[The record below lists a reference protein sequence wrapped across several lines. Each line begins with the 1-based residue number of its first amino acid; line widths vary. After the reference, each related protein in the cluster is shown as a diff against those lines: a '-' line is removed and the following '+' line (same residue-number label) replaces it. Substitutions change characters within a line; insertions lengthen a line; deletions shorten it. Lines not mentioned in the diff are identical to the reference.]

1 MNKKLLLILFI
12 FMSLSLF
19 TMSCAKSVTAPDQ
32 FVPGVLPGD
41 KITKADIENALKS
54 ITSISVGTSKDII
67 FDFSKGYFQNDG
79 NIFCVNDILNQN
91 NRENP
96 KKSEVL
102 ALLIP
107 ALQSISDNAV
117 YFSPN
122 QNWDSNSDRY
132 NIYLTV
138 NVSSP
143 LEMPSEMQTIKI
155 NLYAFSGSSSANGG
169 GWVE

>member
-1 MNKKLLLILFI
+1 MNKKLLLILSI
-12 FMSLSLF
+12 LMSLSLF
-19 TMSCAKSVTAPDQ
+19 TMSCAKSVAAPDN
-32 FVPGVLPGD
+32 FPIGVSPGD
-41 KITKADIENALKS
+41 KITKADIENALKT
-54 ITSISVGTSKDII
+54 ITGIAVGTSKDII
-67 FDFSKGYFQNDG
+67 FDFSKGYFQNNG
-79 NIFCVNDILNQN
+79 NTFYVHDLLNQN
-91 NRENP
+91 YTENP

-107 ALQSISDNAV
+107 ALQNLGGNVV

-122 QNWDSNSDRY
+122 QNWDSNGDRY

-138 NVSSP
+138 NISSP

-155 NLYAFSGSSSANGG
+155 NLYAFSGLGSVNGG